1 MIDHFSELTIWITAK
16 SIYLEIFKMF
26 DSYKDYFFRSQ
37 ILRATLSISNN
48 IAEGFG
54 RRSKREFIQFLMI
67 SKGSCNEVESMLLIA
82 KDLGEFKNYD
92 IDKLITNLRN
102 NHNSIG
108 ALVHSLQAQLDSTQ
122 KKKQN

>member
-1 MIDHFSELTIWITAK
+1 MINHFSDLKIWMSAK
-16 SIYLEIFKMF
+16 SIYLEIFKMY

-54 RRSKREFIQFLMI
+54 RRSKKEFIQFLMI

-92 IDKLITNLRN
+92 IDKLIIDLRN

-108 ALVHSLQAQLDSTQ
+108 ALVHSLQQQLDSKQ
-122 KKKQN
+122 KKQ

>member
-1 MIDHFSELTIWITAK
+1 MVDHFSDLKIWIAAK
-16 SIYLEIFKMF
+16 EIYLEIFKMF

-92 IDKLITNLRN
+92 IDKLIIDLRN

-108 ALVHSLQAQLDSTQ
+108 ALVHSLQQQLDSIP
-122 KKKQN
+122 KKK

>member
-1 MIDHFSELTIWITAK
+1 MVDHFSDLKIWVAAK

-92 IDKLITNLRN
+92 IDKLIIDLRN
-102 NHNSIG
+102 NYNSIG
-108 ALVHSLQAQLDSTQ
+108 ALVHSLQQQLDSTP
-122 KKKQN
+122 KKK

>member
-1 MIDHFSELTIWITAK
+1 MSAK
-16 SIYLEIFKMF
+16 SIYLEIFKMY

-54 RRSKREFIQFLMI
+54 RRSKKEFIQFLMI

-92 IDKLITNLRN
+92 IDKLIIDLRN

-108 ALVHSLQAQLDSTQ
+108 ALVHSLQQQLDSKQ
-122 KKKQN
+122 KKQ

>member
-1 MIDHFSELTIWITAK
+1 MINHFSDLKIWISAK
-16 SIYLEIFKMF
+16 SIYLQIFKMF

-54 RRSKREFIQFLMI
+54 RRSKKEFIQFLMI

-92 IDKLITNLRN
+92 IDKLIIDLRN

-108 ALVHSLQAQLDSTQ
+108 ALVHSLQQQLDSKQ
-122 KKKQN
+122 KKQ

>member
-1 MIDHFSELTIWITAK
+1 MINHFSDLKIWISAK

-54 RRSKREFIQFLMI
+54 RRSKKEFIQFLMI

-92 IDKLITNLRN
+92 IDKLIIDLRN

-108 ALVHSLQAQLDSTQ
+108 ALVHSLQQQLDSKQ
-122 KKKQN
+122 KKQ

>member
-1 MIDHFSELTIWITAK
+1 MINHFSDLKIWISAK

-54 RRSKREFIQFLMI
+54 RRSKKEFIQFLMI

-92 IDKLITNLRN
+92 IDKLIIDLRN

-108 ALVHSLQAQLDSTQ
+108 ALVHSLQQQLDSKQ
-122 KKKQN
+122 KKK